1 VYESV
6 EHIFVLFVES
16 DRDFVVNKASSRALL
31 ILLSEELESLLSF
44 GSINPVVVLLI
55 MDRNELVLDKLP
67 EESPNS
73 FDYLICLDFLLIN
86 NW

>member
-1 VYESV
+1 MYESE
-6 EHIFVLFVES
+6 EHVFVLLVEF

-55 MDRNELVLDKLP
+55 MDRNELILDKLP